1 MQERNSFSLR
11 ADPRP
16 FIDELNAGRATP
28 IERRVEVIDR
38 KADVMDART
47 TLRHE
52 ARDRRGGI
60 VRLQELYQRLARVEP
75 HYPGA
80 IGIVEAHLPQTQY
93 IAKEGKTFGDG
104 PYRDPDVGNA
114 RAARG

>member
-52 ARDRRGGI
+52 ARDRRPGI
-60 VRLQELYQRLARVEP
+60 VRLQQLNKGLARAKA
-75 HYPGA
+75 HYPRA
-80 IGIVEAHLPQTQY
+80 IGIGQADLIQTQH
-93 IAKEGKTFGDG
+93 IAKKGKALGDRLD
-104 PYRDPDVGNA
+104 RDPNVGNA
-114 RAARG
+114 GATRG